1 MIEFPK
7 HDNDNILLHLL
18 LESDEV
24 DNNDDIIISIREA
37 PLHTRALSLMYNA
50 DLRTR
55 KKLLIHNACPQ
66 HLKKRRG

>member
-37 PLHTRALSLMYNA
+37 PLHLA
-50 DLRTR
+50 
-55 KKLLIHNACPQ
+55 
-66 HLKKRRG
+66 